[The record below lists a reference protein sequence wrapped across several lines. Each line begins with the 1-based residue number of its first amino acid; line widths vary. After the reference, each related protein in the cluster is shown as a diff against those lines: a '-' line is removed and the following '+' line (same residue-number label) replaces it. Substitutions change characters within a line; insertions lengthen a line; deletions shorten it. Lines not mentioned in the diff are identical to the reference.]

1 MLTDPVLAEIE
12 ATVPLPIL
20 DPSGDV
26 FHDLIGC
33 LVEQQHPARSTKRT
47 YAKALERAGQDRL
60 TPGTFDAFE
69 RDGLAGIKLSGQ
81 KQAALAHA
89 AEWFSEHAPDWPAM
103 DDADVR
109 RTLLQLKGVG
119 AWTADVLLIWT
130 LGREDVIPLDDYHLK
145 KAMAA
150 RYGLATGAGMKA
162 RMREIASAWRPNRS
176 LGTRYLLAWTDWQR
190 ELAR

>member
-1 MLTDPVLAEIE
+1 MTDPVLREITE
-12 ATVPLPIL
+12 TVPLPVL
-20 DPSGDV
+20 EPSGDV

-33 LVEQQHPARSTKRT
+33 LVEQQHPARSTKQT
-47 YAKALERAGQDRL
+47 YAKALDRGGLDRL
-60 TPGTFDAFE
+60 TPATFEAFE
-69 RDGLAGIKLSGQ
+69 RDGLAGVKLSGQ

-89 AEWFSEHAPDWPAM
+89 AGWFAEHDPDWAAM
-103 DDADVR
+103 DDAEVR

-119 AWTADVLLIWT
+119 NWTVDVLLIWT
-130 LGREDVIPLDDYHLK
+130 LGRDDVIPLDDYHLK

-162 RMREIASAWRPNRS
+162 RMREIAEAWRPTRS

-190 ELAR
+190 ELAQ